1 MEKAKNVMVI
11 PAKFGW
17 TDLGTWAS
25 LYTVHTKD
33 YLHNAV
39 NNEKNVMVYDTNN
52 SMVHVSENKLVVL
65 QGLDDYIVID
75 TPDVLLICQKSK
87 EQEIKNIVGDIKRL
101 KGDKYL

>member
-1 MEKAKNVMVI
+1 
-11 PAKFGW
+11 
-17 TDLGTWAS
+17 
-25 LYTVHTKD
+25 
-33 YLHNAV
+33 
-39 NNEKNVMVYDTNN
+39 
-52 SMVHVSENKLVVL
+52 MVHVPENKLVVL